1 MVNRDMS
8 NSWIKHFFAV
18 AALFVAIILAFPSVA
33 GNPHGKLFKDWRV
46 HCNSSS
52 GAPSV
57 CIMLQD
63 VVFKSS
69 RKTALQFV
77 IRYIEDGKTLIGDII
92 LPLGIHLPSG
102 VTIQI
107 DEGQVFEIPI
117 EICTDS
123 RMRGCRARF
132 SFDKALL
139 TSLKA
144 GTNANIVF
152 QDSRQS
158 PVAVPVSLAGV
169 TAGLKAIK

>member
-1 MVNRDMS
+1 MS
-8 NSWIKHFFAV
+8 NACIKHFFAV
-18 AALFVAIILAFPSVA
+18 AALYLTMTLTFPAVA
-33 GNPHGKLFKDWRV
+33 GNPHGKSFKDWRV

-57 CIMLQD
+57 CIMVQD

-69 RKTALQFV
+69 RKRVLQFV
-77 IRYIEDGKTLIGDII
+77 IRYIEDGKTLIADII
-92 LPLGIHLPSG
+92 LPLGIYLPAG
-102 VTIQI
+102 VTMQI
-107 DEGQVFEIPI
+107 DKGQVFEIPI
-117 EICTDS
+117 EICTDG

-139 TSLKA
+139 ASVKGGA
-144 GTNANIVF
+144 KANIGF
-152 QDSRQS
+152 QDSRQT

>member
-1 MVNRDMS
+1 MLNAC
-8 NSWIKHFFAV
+8 IKQFFAV
-18 AALFVAIILAFPSVA
+18 AALYIAMTLAFPAVA
-33 GNPHGKLFKDWRV
+33 GNPHGKSFKDWRV

-57 CIMLQD
+57 CIMVQD

-69 RKTALQFV
+69 RKRVLQFV

-92 LPLGIHLPSG
+92 LPLGIYLPAG
-102 VTIQI
+102 VTMQI
-107 DEGQVFEIPI
+107 DNGQLFEIPI
-117 EICTDS
+117 EICTDG

-139 TSLKA
+139 ALVKGGA
-144 GTNANIVF
+144 KANIGF